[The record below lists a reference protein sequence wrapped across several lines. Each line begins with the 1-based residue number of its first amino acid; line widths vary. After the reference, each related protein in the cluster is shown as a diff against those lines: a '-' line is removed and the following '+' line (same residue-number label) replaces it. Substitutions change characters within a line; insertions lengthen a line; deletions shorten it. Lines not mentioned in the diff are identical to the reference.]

1 MPGNKDK
8 VSAKFQW
15 LKIVLLKKCFPTK
28 YAIGNFIMKVTLYK
42 AIILSLHFESKACT
56 TRIKLRVRENN
67 ETHHQWDKVYRVKR
81 IMITLSI
88 SACLLPCPSRKTQSK
103 HVISK
108 IYSFAYLIQLYT
120 SLIYTVRNHLR
131 ILKIAHT
138 IIRINKTSNKYSPN
152 LGYEGFKILNCIY
165 FD

>member
-1 MPGNKDK
+1 M
-8 VSAKFQW
+8 
-15 LKIVLLKKCFPTK
+15 
-28 YAIGNFIMKVTLYK
+28 
-42 AIILSLHFESKACT
+42 LSLHFESKARA

-81 IMITLSI
+81 IMTTLSN
-88 SACLLPCPSRKTQSK
+88 SACLLPCPSWETQSK
-103 HVISK
+103 YVISK

-131 ILKIAHT
+131 ILKIAHAV
-138 IIRINKTSNKYSPN
+138 IWSNKASNKYSPN
-152 LGYEGFKILNCIY
+152 LGYEGFKNLNCIY